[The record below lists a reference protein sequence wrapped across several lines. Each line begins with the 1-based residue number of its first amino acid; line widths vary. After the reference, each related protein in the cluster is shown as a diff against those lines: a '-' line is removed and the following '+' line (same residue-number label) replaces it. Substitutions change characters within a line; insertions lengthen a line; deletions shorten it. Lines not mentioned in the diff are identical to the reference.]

1 MDASNTDVKAMIFEA
16 NYCDFAVMED
26 LLQESRELDISLLL
40 IKELAF
46 EHSIAQR
53 LLPCDV
59 PKQNQLRRLTV
70 AMCQVSQPYSRT
82 ETAIDLYLVG
92 ILIGL
97 LSLNLLSVAI
107 PAVALTSEISECR
120 VNDNRVL

>member
-40 IKELAF
+40 IKESDMVYESDHETMITEGRFHDLM
-46 EHSIAQR
+46 
-53 LLPCDV
+53 L
-59 PKQNQLRRLTV
+59 
-70 AMCQVSQPYSRT
+70 CQVSQPYSRT